1 MRVHY
6 LQHVPFE
13 GLGSIEPWLESA
25 GHQITGS
32 RLYASPELPPPESIE
47 ALIVMGGP
55 MSVNDEDEYSW
66 LSGEKRLVREVIGVG
81 KPVLGICLGAQLIA
95 SALGARVY
103 LNTEKEIGWFP
114 FQGLASEDPTG
125 FRFPQSA
132 RAFHWHGETFDL
144 PHGATRIARSA
155 SCENQAFQYGDSTLG
170 LQFHLETTR
179 ESARSLVENCRSE
192 LKPSSFIQGEEAIL
206 SVADADYAA
215 INREM
220 ARVLAFLFRGEGP
233 GVQNEYFRLNV
244 PRSLLE

>member
-1 MRVHY
+1 M
-6 LQHVPFE
+6 
-13 GLGSIEPWLESA
+13 
-25 GHQITGS
+25 
-32 RLYASPELPPPESIE
+32 
-47 ALIVMGGP
+47 
-55 MSVNDEDEYSW
+55 
-66 LSGEKRLVREVIGVG
+66 REVIGVG
-81 KPVLGICLGAQLIA
+81 SRSWASIGAQLIA

-103 LNTEKEIGWFP
+103 LNTEKKIGWFP

-170 LQFHLETTR
+170 LQR

-215 INREM
+215 INRGM